1 MIVVRVADRHRVGM
15 VGGTGIAD
23 GSVEWV
29 GHEGE
34 AVVQRD
40 GKAGVAVETKLHI

>member
-1 MIVVRVADRHRVGM
+1 MVRVADRHRVGP
-15 VGGTGIAD
+15 VGGTGVAD

-40 GKAGVAVETKLHI
+40 GKAGVAIETKLHI